1 MENAAI
7 NLHFAHTASM
17 KFILPTRYL
26 EALLILILIMND
38 DHDNHYEHH
47 LHTSRQSSSQT
58 KSYLHVIV

>member
-17 KFILPTRYL
+17 QFILPTRYL
-26 EALLILILIMND
+26 FLIMND
-38 DHDNHYEHH
+38 DHDKDYEHH